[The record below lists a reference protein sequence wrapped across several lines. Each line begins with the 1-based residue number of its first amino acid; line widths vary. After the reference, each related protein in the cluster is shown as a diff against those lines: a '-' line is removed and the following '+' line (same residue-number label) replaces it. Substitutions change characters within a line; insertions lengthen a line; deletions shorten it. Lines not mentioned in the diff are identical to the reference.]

1 MPLGQGPQYTIKR
14 ALQNEGAKMPQC
26 QGPQY
31 TGTTKRTPQGERG
44 QKMPFCQGAQYYK
57 KGTTWRR
64 GQVGPYYTTK
74 RALQGEIH
82 VPVRCLSILQNGH
95 YGVSAPTKYFLL
107 LGALVCTRGG
117 IGSGKRQIL
126 GHNIKYWG
134 TRSGIGCTRR
144 TPTKDQFK

>member
-1 MPLGQGPQYTIKR
+1 
-14 ALQNEGAKMPQC
+14 MPQC

-44 QKMPFCQGAQYYK
+44 RKMPFCQGAQYYK

-82 VPVRCLSILQNGH
+82 LPVRCLGILQNGH
-95 YGVSAPTKYFLL
+95 YGVRAPTKISFCQGPQYVQEEE
-107 LGALVCTRGG
+107 LGAVRD
-117 IGSGKRQIL
+117 R
-126 GHNIKYWG
+126 YWG
-134 TRSGIGCTRR
+134 TISSTGVQEVVLVANDMPHRKNSLNKSLLFFSRFAR
-144 TPTKDQFK
+144 TVFNA